1 MKPVKF
7 AGKVAKHQAS
17 VGMDKIAGK
26 MFGGGK
32 KEDDKSLLDKAGE
45 IKDGVDKLS
54 NGELNGEG
62 GKKKK
67 PSSMESAKSITGLDA
82 NKDKKAMEGANKGSG
97 TGAGDAM
104 QKSGQAM
111 KEGGKQLQA
120 AADNIDQ
127 SLASADQSIK
137 AANQGITGAAHA
149 GTVASFGIA
158 APVTETA
165 AAASNTATAA
175 SSAALTAGRM
185 AAKAMKTLGK
195 VMEKPVQRSKKPV
208 KA

>member
-54 NGELNGEG
+54 NSELNGEG

-82 NKDKKAMEGANKGSG
+82 NKDKKRWRVP
-97 TGAGDAM
+97 T
-104 QKSGQAM
+104 
-111 KEGGKQLQA
+111 
-120 AADNIDQ
+120 
-127 SLASADQSIK
+127 K
-137 AANQGITGAAHA
+137 A
-149 GTVASFGIA
+149 A
-158 APVTETA
+158 APVP
-165 AAASNTATAA
+165 ATQCRRAD
-175 SSAALTAGRM
+175 R
-185 AAKAMKTLGK
+185 
-195 VMEKPVQRSKKPV
+195 R
-208 KA
+208 